1 MIYKSYIIE
10 QNINAFK
17 NNIILFYGEN
27 LGMKNDFK
35 DQIKKA
41 NNKIF
46 IKKISQEEILAN
58 KSIFFSE
65 ILNESLFEAKK
76 IFFID
81 QASDKLL
88 EVIKE
93 IEKDLDTQKIF
104 IFSEILE
111 KKSKLRNYFER
122 SNKLD
127 IVACYLDNDLTI
139 RKIIQEKLKGYTGM
153 SQQILNI
160 IVENCKLD
168 RSKLNNEID
177 KITSFFTNKII
188 EKEKLELLLNI
199 TVNDNFN
206 NLKDEALNGNKL
218 KTNELISDTVL
229 EVEKNSL
236 YLSLI
241 NQRLIKLAEI
251 QEKNK
256 QDNFEIALN
265 SIKPPIFWKDKP
277 AFLTQSKKWNKKKIR
292 KILNES
298 QRVELRIKSDS
309 HVDGS
314 VLIKKLIV
322 DICNLA
328 NA

>member
-10 QNINAFK
+10 KNISILK
-17 NNIILFYGEN
+17 NNIALLYGEN

-35 DQIKKA
+35 DQIKR
-41 NNKIF
+41 NNSNIF
-46 IKKISQEEILAN
+46 IKKFSQDEILAN
-58 KSIFFSE
+58 KNIFFSE
-65 ILNESLFEAKK
+65 ILNVSLFEDKK
-76 IFFID
+76 IYFID
-81 QASDKLL
+81 QASDRLL

-104 IFSEILE
+104 IFSEILD
-111 KKSKLRNYFER
+111 KKSKLRNYFEK
-122 SNKLD
+122 SDNLD
-127 IVACYLDNDLTI
+127 IVACYVDNETTI
-139 RKIIQEKLKGYTGM
+139 QKIIQENLKGYSGL

-168 RSKLNNEID
+168 RAKLNNELK

-199 TVNDNFN
+199 TVNENFN

-241 NQRLIKLAEI
+241 NQRLAKLAEI

-256 QDNFEIALN
+256 QDNLEITLN
-265 SIKPPIFWKDKP
+265 NIKPPIFWKDKP

-292 KILNES
+292 EVLNES
-298 QRVELRIKSDS
+298 QKVELRIKSDS
-309 HVDGS
+309 TVNGG

>member
-1 MIYKSYIIE
+1 MIYKSYTIE
-10 QNINAFK
+10 QNINTFK
-17 NNIILFYGEN
+17 NNIVLFYGEN

-46 IKKISQEEILAN
+46 IKKFSQDEILAN
-58 KSIFFSE
+58 KNFFFSE
-65 ILNESLFEAKK
+65 ILNQSLFETKK
-76 IFFID
+76 ICFID

-111 KKSKLRNYFER
+111 KKSKLRNYFEK

-127 IVACYLDNDLTI
+127 IVACYHDNDIII

-168 RSKLNNEID
+168 RSKLNNELN

-199 TVNDNFN
+199 TVNENFN

-218 KTNELISDTVL
+218 KTNELINDTVL

-251 QEKNK
+251 QEKNR
-256 QDNFEIALN
+256 QDNLEIALN
-265 SIKPPIFWKDKP
+265 NVKPPIFWKDKP

-292 KILNES
+292 VILNET
-298 QRVELRIKSDS
+298 QRVELRMKSDS
-309 HVDGS
+309 NVDGS
-314 VLIKKLIV
+314 ILIKKLIV
-322 DICNLA
+322 DICNIA

>member
-46 IKKISQEEILAN
+46 IKKISQDEILAN
-58 KSIFFSE
+58 KNIFFSE

-111 KKSKLRNYFER
+111 KKSKLRNYFEK
-122 SNKLD
+122 SDKLD
-127 IVACYLDNDLTI
+127 IVACYQDNDITI
-139 RKIIQEKLKGYTGM
+139 RKIIQEKLKG
-153 SQQILNI
+153 
-160 IVENCKLD
+160 
-168 RSKLNNEID
+168 
-177 KITSFFTNKII
+177 
-188 EKEKLELLLNI
+188 
-199 TVNDNFN
+199 
-206 NLKDEALNGNKL
+206 
-218 KTNELISDTVL
+218 
-229 EVEKNSL
+229 
-236 YLSLI
+236 
-241 NQRLIKLAEI
+241 
-251 QEKNK
+251 
-256 QDNFEIALN
+256 
-265 SIKPPIFWKDKP
+265 
-277 AFLTQSKKWNKKKIR
+277 
-292 KILNES
+292 
-298 QRVELRIKSDS
+298 
-309 HVDGS
+309 
-314 VLIKKLIV
+314 
-322 DICNLA
+322 
-328 NA
+328 